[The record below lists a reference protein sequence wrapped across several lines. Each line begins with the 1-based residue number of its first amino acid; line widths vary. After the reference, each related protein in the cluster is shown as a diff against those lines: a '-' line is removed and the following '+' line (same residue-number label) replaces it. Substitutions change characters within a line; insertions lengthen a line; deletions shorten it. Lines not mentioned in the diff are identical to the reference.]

1 MPRKR
6 KRSIEPIAPT
16 NIPGERL
23 DPRIPSDQIPSDQ
36 IPSEETLPAESEHA
50 ETDEEQQARDSEQAF
65 DRAITRI
72 PPG

>member
-23 DPRIPSDQIPSDQ
+23 DPRIPS
-36 IPSEETLPAESEHA
+36 EETLPAESEHT

-65 DRAITRI
+65 DRAITRV

>member
-1 MPRKR
+1 MPRR

-23 DPRIPSDQIPSDQ
+23 DPRIPPDEAPAVENDQPG
-36 IPSEETLPAESEHA
+36 AE
-50 ETDEEQQARDSEQAF
+50 EEQQARDSEQAF
-65 DRAITRI
+65 DRALTRN

>member
-6 KRSIEPIAPT
+6 KRSIEPIAPA

-23 DPRIPSDQIPSDQ
+23 DPRLPAD
-36 IPSEETLPAESEHA
+36 ETLPAQDEHA
-50 ETDEEQQARDSEQAF
+50 ETDDEQQARDTEQAF
-65 DRAITRI
+65 DRAATRI

>member
-23 DPRIPSDQIPSDQ
+23 DPRIPSDQIPS
-36 IPSEETLPAESEHA
+36 EETLPAESEHT
-50 ETDEEQQARDSEQAF
+50 ETDEERQVRDSEQAF
-65 DRAITRI
+65 DRAITRV